1 MEDLACFVDRF
12 LAGLALEK
20 SDNGQRS
27 SNGGL
32 VDWWIGAVSPVLQL
46 SGGLSIALCLQ
57 EFLITTFCVL
67 IVAARTVNARHAM

>member
-27 SNGGL
+27 GN
-32 VDWWIGAVSPVLQL
+32 V
-46 SGGLSIALCLQ
+46 
-57 EFLITTFCVL
+57 
-67 IVAARTVNARHAM
+67 

>member
-27 SNGGL
+27 GN
-32 VDWWIGAVSPVLQL
+32 VWNCAISPVCQL
-46 SGGLSIALCLQ
+46 SGGLSIALNPQDL
-57 EFLITTFCVL
+57 LITTFCVL
-67 IVAARTVNARHAM
+67 IVAARSVNARHAM